1 MASGVVRSR
10 FQVAL
15 PISSL
20 ASTPLPPTAATPP
33 VVVKMYERELK
44 AMNPHVQH
52 ITYDIQHLL
61 KYVDE
66 LQDVS
71 ALV

>member
-1 MASGVVRSR
+1 M
-10 FQVAL
+10 
-15 PISSL
+15 
-20 ASTPLPPTAATPP
+20 
-33 VVVKMYERELK
+33 VKMYERELK

-61 KYVDE
+61 KYIDE
-66 LQDVS
+66 LQDIS